1 MASRKQ
7 LIVNADDFG
16 QSSGVN
22 GGVIEAHESGIVT
35 SASLMVRWPAA
46 AEAAADSRKTPKL
59 SLGLHVDLGEWRYRD
74 GAWTALYEVVPLD
87 DANIV
92 KEEVTRQLATF
103 HDLVGKRPT
112 HMDSHQHVHLREP
125 ARSVLREVA
134 RFLDIPLRHFNP
146 GVRYCGNFYGQTA
159 EGLPLPDAISADSLV
174 KILRTLPFGLTELS
188 CHPGRA
194 NDLDT
199 MYRNERAQEVRV
211 LCDPQVRAGLV
222 SMEIEL
228 RSFRSGSGPRVNG
241 IEIRDGKK
249 TALGG

>member
-1 MASRKQ
+1 MTCKRQ

-46 AEAAADSRKTPKL
+46 AAAAADSRKLPKL

-74 GAWTALYEVVPLD
+74 GAWIALYEVVPLD
-87 DANIV
+87 DVNVV
-92 KEEVTRQLATF
+92 KEEVARQLATF
-103 HDLVGKRPT
+103 NDLVGKRPT

-125 ARSVLREVA
+125 ARAALCEVA

-146 GVRYCGNFYGQTA
+146 GVHYCGKFYGQTA
-159 EGLPLPDAISADSLV
+159 EGLPLPDAISSHSLV
-174 KILRTLPFGLTELS
+174 AILRTLPDGVTELG
-188 CHPGRA
+188 CHPGKG
-194 NDLDT
+194 NDLDLDT
-199 MYRNERAQEVRV
+199 MYRGERAQEVKT
-211 LCDPQVRAGLV
+211 LCDPLLPTIMK

-228 RSFRSGSGPRVNG
+228 RSFGNLPVGYWRGSPVHV
-241 IEIRDGKK
+241 
-249 TALGG
+249 

>member
-1 MASRKQ
+1 MACKKQ

-46 AEAAADSRKTPKL
+46 AEAAADSRKQPKL

-74 GAWTALYEVVPLD
+74 GAWIALYEVVPLD
-87 DANIV
+87 DVDIV

-112 HMDSHQHVHLREP
+112 HLDSHQHVHLREP

-146 GVRYCGNFYGQTA
+146 GVRYCGKFYGQTA
-159 EGLPLPDAISADSLV
+159 EGFPLPDAISAHSLV
-174 KILRTLPFGLTELS
+174 KILRTLADGVTELG
-188 CHPGRA
+188 CHPGEG

-199 MYRNERAQEVRV
+199 MYRGERAQELKI
-211 LCDPQVRAGLV
+211 LCDPILPMIIRSMGLELCSFGNLPAG
-222 SMEIEL
+222 SWQ
-228 RSFRSGSGPRVNG
+228 
-241 IEIRDGKK
+241 
-249 TALGG
+249 